1 MQPSPQAPLHYHA
14 TFDLSRDLAGQLQH
28 VVIRRSVATLVRRL
42 LEPVTYSFARKW
54 LVSISRNHVKVN
66 VEDLLSRYTAVV
78 PADVVALW
86 FVFGIE
92 KLFCLLQQ
100 REGRCPLVLGKVKDS
115 LSVLFGND
123 DTRSNQY
130 LVRRLQEL
138 AVFVLKYDQLSFTV
152 FQAAERACHI
162 RFLKTVAKALH
173 RIMGREIIE
182 QGVRLGVQTT
192 HLEDGLFPQTP

>member
-1 MQPSPQAPLHYHA
+1 MVCTTRFLDQNAQRFADDPLGRLPLESSPEDNSRDHGVS
-14 TFDLSRDLAGQLQH
+14 DLRRDLAGQLQH
-28 VVIRRSVATLVRRL
+28 VVIRRSLATLVRRL
-42 LEPVTYSFARKW
+42 LEPVTYSFARKR
-54 LVSISRNHVKVN
+54 LVSISRNHVQVN

-78 PADVVALW
+78 PADIVALW

-92 KLFCLLQQ
+92 KLFRLLQQ

-152 FQAAERACHI
+152 FQVAERACHI
-162 RFLKTVAKALH
+162 RLLKTVAKTLR
-173 RIMGREIIE
+173 RI
-182 QGVRLGVQTT
+182 T
-192 HLEDGLFPQTP
+192 